1 MEVAVQCH
9 VAVAVQWLCVGM
21 FAMCLPRS
29 VAVLQIGRQ
38 CKCKCNCNVAAA
50 TDTDT
55 IDFFLLAHDPNTNLA
70 TQTLTLR

>member
-1 MEVAVQCH
+1 MVVAVQCH
-9 VAVAVQWLCVGM
+9 VAVAVQWQCVGM
-21 FAMCLPRS
+21 FATCLPRS

-38 CKCKCNCNVAAA
+38 CKCKCNYNVAAA
-50 TDTDT
+50 TDNT

>member
-1 MEVAVQCH
+1 MVVAVQCH

-21 FAMCLPRS
+21 FATCLPRS
-29 VAVLQIGRQ
+29 VAVLSICFRY
-38 CKCKCNCNVAAA
+38 KCNCNVAAA
-50 TDTDT
+50 TDT